1 MKKLRYIFLLLIAVL
16 SGFAISSCEDD
27 DVVAA
32 EVTEEAAEGSGET
45 VKTTFTINLSAPDVS
60 ADLDPV
66 TRAGDNAN
74 IEYAKPE
81 NGGRFQNIVVVLVGP
96 PTGSS
101 NKHKIYG
108 THFYNWN
115 DGVGV
120 KEYNV
125 IFSDVNID
133 KDNDL
138 GKDFMVYAFG
148 NLPNTLFETLPI
160 DDKGEVGKYVE
171 DWIQFYYWCVQSSV
185 SVTDVYNINFK
196 PGNNYTLSYKYSGS
210 TRSLTYASSGM
221 PVNNSVKATV
231 VKGNTQF
238 NVAMKRV
245 CARLQVTFRNFTG
258 TYIDYETSTNKENNV
273 YVDKFEIKNVLA
285 NKANYFC
292 NNTTSLT
299 GVTSSNFDIL
309 QALGGSK
316 TNDHIINKIENGKDL
331 VVSMYVFENNK
342 GGYQY
347 DLKVDRGKSLG
358 SNTTTI
364 DPENA
369 YVIWNNQAHHS
380 LACNG
385 TVINASEEQLSNDRI
400 PFSDQVFWKIE
411 NAPSAKL
418 SDTYVLRHCKLNK
431 NTDVLTIENNYL
443 QQQGDP
449 SDWGMHF
456 YCSKCE
462 KAVDWNHYFYNF
474 FAHASSISYTLVD
487 SEFSHTLKD
496 APVNGTDNAQYVNFV
511 LDKNNQSTISKY
523 TFNLLNKSDKK
534 KNQNYWE
541 EVQRNYRYLF
551 LTVGLD
557 DGVLKCVRGAGYNTS
572 QTLGNFDWTLYA
584 KYIIKNGQQF
594 KDNSGNISQIERNH
608 SYELDFSVMPNYDT
622 KQEILVNCIRKQNE
636 VNWSEVE
643 K

>member
-32 EVTEEAAEGSGET
+32 EVTEETTEGSGET
-45 VKTTFTINLSAPDVS
+45 VKTTFTISLSAPDVS

-96 PTGSS
+96 QINTGTVR
-101 NKHKIYG
+101 NPVYKHKIYG
-108 THFYNWN
+108 THFHNWN

-148 NLPNTLFETLPI
+148 NLPNTLYETLPT
-160 DDKGEVGKYVE
+160 DESGAVGKYVE

-210 TRSLTYASSGM
+210 TRSLPYASSGM
-221 PVNNSVKATV
+221 PVNNSATATV

-238 NVAMKRV
+238 NVALKRV

-258 TYIDYETSTNKENNV
+258 TYKDYDNGGAETPNNV
-273 YVDKFEIKNVLA
+273 YVDKFDLKGILA
-285 NKANYFC
+285 TSTNYFYSSS
-292 NNTTSLT
+292 NKLTTST
-299 GVTSSNFDIL
+299 KDFDIL
-309 QALGGSK
+309 QVLGGSK

-358 SNTTTI
+358 LNTTTI

-369 YVIWNNQAHHS
+369 YVIWNNDS
-380 LACNG
+380 DVTNPSSISYRDG
-385 TVINASEEQLSNDRI
+385 VIKVSRKQDSYDKI
-400 PFSDQVFWKIE
+400 PFSDQVFWQFVE
-411 NAPSAKL
+411 PSTTHKTNVFALKHYQIDLISDKHVESNVYLSRL
-418 SDTYVLRHCKLNK
+418 SDS
-431 NTDVLTIENNYL
+431 DI
-443 QQQGDP
+443 
-449 SDWGMHF
+449 DWGIF
-456 YCSKCE
+456 G
-462 KAVDWNHYFYNF
+462 AFYNYK
-474 FAHASSISYTLVD
+474 HIIPSPASQLSD
-487 SEFSHTLKD
+487 
-496 APVNGTDNAQYVNFV
+496 AQYVQF
-511 LDKNNQSTISKY
+511 KQESSTSNKF
-523 TFNLLNKSDKK
+523 TMNLLNGNNVNREYWDKVVLSERHVMLTLCNNSHDNQD
-534 KNQNYWE
+534 KNQLAT
-541 EVQRNYRYLF
+541 QR
-551 LTVGLD
+551 
-557 DGVLKCVRGAGYNTS
+557 TS
-572 QTLGNFDWTLYA
+572 FWNGNKLGNYDWTLYA
-584 KYIIKNGQQF
+584 KYIIKNGETF
-594 KDNSGNISQIERNH
+594 KDKAGAISQIERNH
-608 SYELDFSVMPNYDT
+608 SYELDFSVMPNYEI
-622 KQEILVNCIRKQNE
+622 KQEILVKCVRKQNE
-636 VNWSEVE
+636 INWSEVE